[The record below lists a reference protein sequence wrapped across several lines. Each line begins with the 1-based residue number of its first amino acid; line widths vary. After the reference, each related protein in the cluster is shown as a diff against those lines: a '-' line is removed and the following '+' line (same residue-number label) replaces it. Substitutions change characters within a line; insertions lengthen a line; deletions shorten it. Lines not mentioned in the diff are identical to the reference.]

1 MKKEE
6 DKMTKKSKNI
16 YRGTVYT
23 IGMISLALGI
33 VLNTKSQL
41 GAAPIATMPLAVAE
55 MTGLQF
61 GDLAMILYII
71 FAGVEFAI
79 KGKDFKKF
87 DLLQIPF
94 CYLFTRCMNFFVANI
109 TFDIQHV
116 WQSFVIMFFGILFTG
131 IGVSMSV
138 EMRLV
143 PNPSDG
149 LVQVISDRTG
159 LKLGLTKNYF
169 DALCVLLAVATGL
182 IFAGHVIG
190 VGIGTIC
197 ALFGNGRVVA
207 IVNHFFKEKMIKN
220 AFEDK
225 RSAEAAALNA
235 NES

>member
-1 MKKEE
+1 
-6 DKMTKKSKNI
+6 MTKKSKNI

-41 GAAPIATMPLAVAE
+41 GAAPIATIPLAVAD
-55 MTGLQF
+55 MTGLKF
-61 GDLAMILYII
+61 GDLAMILYIT
-71 FAGVEFAI
+71 FAGIEFVL
-79 KGKDFKKF
+79 KGKYFKKF
-87 DLLQIPF
+87 DLLQVPF
-94 CYLFTRCMNFFVANI
+94 CYLFTRCMNFFSSNI
-109 TFDIQHV
+109 IFDIQHP
-116 WQSFVIMFFGILFTG
+116 WQRFAIMFFGILFTG

-149 LVQVISDRTG
+149 LVQVISDQTG
-159 LKLGLTKNYF
+159 IKLGLTKNYF
-169 DALCVLLAVATGL
+169 DAVCVIIAVAVGL

-190 VGIGTIC
+190 VGVGTIC

-207 IVNHFFKEKMIKN
+207 IFNHFLKNKMIKN

-225 RSAEAAALNA
+225 NKTEAAALNT